1 MHLPDA
7 ADFLNE
13 LSLLLPLSVFFA
25 AHPAGPIRR
34 GVRGGVQ
41 ETVYGAIGEHSPL
54 KVGFGAE
61 PGAAK
66 IRTTQVDRAA
76 EIRAFLAH
84 ALREGDRPAVQ
95 ALVEVRAV
103 VVGAPAE
110 IHGL

>member
-25 AHPAGPIRR
+25 AHPAGPIWR

-41 ETVYGAIGEHSPL
+41 EPVYGAIGEHSPL
-54 KVGFGAE
+54 EVGFGAE

-66 IRTTQVDRAA
+66 IRTTQVDGAA
-76 EIRAFLAH
+76 EIRGFPTH
-84 ALREGDRPAVQ
+84 ALREGDWPAVQ
-95 ALVEVRAV
+95 ALVEVRTV